1 MKGTQDTKFKKG
13 TKIKQEKEKKKK
25 KIKRT
30 EPPPWRTTPR
40 DVPLQEGPDVYPK
53 EASKGRILTNS
64 SSLRDALGT
73 ADVSPA
79 FLFVAAIV
87 WGGGERGQG
96 RGRENKKYVSKG
108 FRHWLL
114 IIKCV

>member
-13 TKIKQEKEKKKK
+13 PKIKQKEKEKKK

-87 WGGGERGQG
+87 WGGGERGAG
-96 RGRENKKYVSKG
+96 KG
-108 FRHWLL
+108 ERKQE
-114 IIKCV
+114 IC